1 MALKENDL
9 AGVLLPKLSIDEF
22 EPKTGEKE
30 DISVLGFYVKEESA
44 GEDLANFINKSSF
57 SYRDVEVSPNPTE
70 DNEFMVFVEFDRNE
84 KLIPT
89 IMELVNDISHIS
101 GSLDWRAKPL
111 LSEDPINLDPSM
123 LETWVATSSE
133 DYMTKEDYDDKQ
145 KQEEQ
150 DRVDSIQNFLTD
162 NTNADV
168 VLKDNILKLKDYKY
182 SVNLEF
188 INYGEGKLT
197 LEESGLSELA
207 IDSDFDFS
215 LMKQLNSMKGNLSIV
230 PINKHI
236 VFHNPATD
244 QVLIAKPC

>member
-30 DISVLGFYVKEESA
+30 NISVLGFYVTEESA
-44 GEDLANFINKSSF
+44 GEDLANFINKSTF
-57 SYRDVEVSPNPTE
+57 DYRDVEVSPNPTE

-84 KLIPT
+84 TLIPT
-89 IMELVNDISHIS
+89 IMELVDDISHIS
-101 GSLDWRAKPL
+101 GTLEWKAKPL
-111 LSEDPINLDPSM
+111 LSEDPINLEASM
-123 LETWVATSSE
+123 LETWVATNSE
-133 DYMTKEDYDDKQ
+133 DYMTKEDYDSKKQ
-145 KQEEQ
+145 QEEQ

>member
-30 DISVLGFYVKEESA
+30 NISVLGFYVTEESA
-44 GEDLANFINKSSF
+44 GEDLANFINKSTF
-57 SYRDVEVSPNPTE
+57 DYRDVEVSPNPTE

-84 KLIPT
+84 TLIPT
-89 IMELVNDISHIS
+89 IMELINDIGHVS
-101 GSLDWRAKPL
+101 GKLEWKAKPL
-111 LSEDPINLDPSM
+111 LSEDPINLEAGM

-133 DYMTKEDYDDKQ
+133 DYMTKEDYDSKQ
-145 KQEEQ
+145 QQEEQ

>member
-1 MALKENDL
+1 MSLKENDL

-30 DISVLGFYVKEESA
+30 NISVLGFYVAEESA
-44 GEDLANFINKSSF
+44 GEDLANFINKSTF
-57 SYRDVEVSPNPTE
+57 NYRDVEVSPNPTE
-70 DNEFMVFVEFDRNE
+70 DNEFMVFVEFDRDE

-89 IMELVNDISHIS
+89 IMELVNDISHIG
-101 GSLDWRAKPL
+101 GSLEWKAKPL
-111 LSEDPINLDPSM
+111 LSEDPVNLDPSM
-123 LETWVATSSE
+123 LETWVSTSPE

-150 DRVDSIQNFLTD
+150 DRVDSIQNFLAD

>member
-1 MALKENDL
+1 MSLKENDL

-30 DISVLGFYVKEESA
+30 NISVLGFYVAEESA

-57 SYRDVEVSPNPTE
+57 NYRDVEVSPNPTE
-70 DNEFMVFVEFDRNE
+70 DNEFMVFVEFDRDE

-89 IMELVNDISHIS
+89 IMELVNDISHIG
-101 GSLDWRAKPL
+101 GSLEWKAKPL
-111 LSEDPINLDPSM
+111 LSEDPVNLDPSM
-123 LETWVATSSE
+123 LETWVSTSPE

-150 DRVDSIQNFLTD
+150 DRVDSIQNFLAD

>member
-1 MALKENDL
+1 MSLKENDL

-30 DISVLGFYVKEESA
+30 NISVLGFYVAEESA

-57 SYRDVEVSPNPTE
+57 NYRDVEVSPNPTE
-70 DNEFMVFVEFDRNE
+70 DNEFMVFVEFDRDE

-89 IMELVNDISHIS
+89 IMELVNDISHIG
-101 GSLDWRAKPL
+101 GSLEWKAKPL
-111 LSEDPINLDPSM
+111 LSEDPVNLDPSM
-123 LETWVATSSE
+123 LETWVSTSPE

-150 DRVDSIQNFLTD
+150 DRVDSIQNFLAD

-188 INYGEGKLT
+188 INYGEGKWT

>member
-30 DISVLGFYVKEESA
+30 NISVLGFYVTEESA
-44 GEDLANFINKSSF
+44 GEDLANFINKSTF
-57 SYRDVEVSPNPTE
+57 DYRDVEVSPNPTE

-84 KLIPT
+84 TLIPT
-89 IMELVNDISHIS
+89 IMELVNDISHVS
-101 GSLDWRAKPL
+101 GKLEWKAKPL
-111 LSEDPINLDPSM
+111 LSEDPINLEAGM

-133 DYMTKEDYDDKQ
+133 DYMTKEDYDSKQ
-145 KQEEQ
+145 QQEEQ

>member
-30 DISVLGFYVKEESA
+30 NISVLGFYVTEESA
-44 GEDLANFINKSSF
+44 GEDLANFINKSTF
-57 SYRDVEVSPNPTE
+57 NYRDVEVSPNPTE

-84 KLIPT
+84 TLIPT
-89 IMELVNDISHIS
+89 ILELVNDIGHVS
-101 GSLDWRAKPL
+101 GKLEWKAKPL
-111 LSEDPINLDPSM
+111 LSEDPINLEASM

-133 DYMTKEDYDDKQ
+133 DYMTKEDYDSKQ
-145 KQEEQ
+145 QQEEQ